1 MEDHNDERTADA
13 AVRERLH
20 NAAAKLIAAQRHAI
34 LLVEDTAAHAAIIC
48 RSLDTSLW
56 DVEHVTR
63 ASTAIDTFEKDP
75 ARIVLLDLSLPD
87 SDGFDLLSRLHSINP
102 EAPLIVVTATDE
114 VKVSVEA
121 MQRGACDYVVKSD
134 PEGSSNS
141 INQAIERAWRQRL
154 RAAESQL
161 VEHSRL
167 VELVRAERLEAMESI
182 VRTVCSE
189 VNNPLSGVVALSQ
202 LLQKRDNLDE
212 DLKRLADG
220 IVLSASQVAKVV
232 QKLRT
237 LNESKD
243 EPGSEADYRTKKD
256 IPASSP
262 TADEQDTLAV

>member
-1 MEDHNDERTADA
+1 MREERSEEHTADA

-20 NAAAKLIAAQRHAI
+20 SAAAKLIAAQRHAI

-48 RSLDTSLW
+48 RSLDTSIW

-63 ASTAIDTFEKDP
+63 ASAAVDTFEKDP

-87 SDGFDLLSRLHSINP
+87 SDGFDLLSRLHSINA
-102 EAPLIVVTATDE
+102 EAPIIVVTATDE

-134 PEGSSNS
+134 PSGSANS
-141 INQAIERAWRQRL
+141 ITQAIERAWRQRL

-167 VELVRAERLEAMESI
+167 VELVRAERLEAMESV

-202 LLQKRDNLDE
+202 LLQKRDNLDD

-232 QKLRT
+232 QKLRN
-237 LNESKD
+237 LNETAEESSTEAEYKTAKTSTTKD
-243 EPGSEADYRTKKD
+243 EQE
-256 IPASSP
+256 
-262 TADEQDTLAV
+262 TLTV